1 MEAQA
6 KQLKM
11 RYRYLYYILLLIPA
25 FLFRDYTPT
34 NELKYISIVDE
45 ALKNGTWFTFY
56 NHGAVYADKPPLFF
70 WLIMLIKLITGTYN
84 MWLIGLFSLL
94 PTIGI
99 MAVMDQWVRK
109 EGIASNPLVS
119 NALLL
124 TTGMFLGS
132 ALVVRMDMLMTF
144 FIVVSLYIFWTIY
157 KNDEHARIG
166 RHVLPVFIFLALF
179 TKGPIGLLIPV
190 VSIISFLVLKKQIRT
205 IGRYLGWQQWTIL
218 AGLCALWFALIYVE
232 GGRDYLYNILF
243 KQTIGRGVNSF
254 HHKEPF
260 WFYVPRMIWSFA
272 PWSLLY
278 VVLLWKGIQQ
288 KTINDDLK
296 KFFLIVISTSLIL
309 LSAISSKL
317 DIYLLPE
324 YPFIVY
330 LCSIILMDNLNNKF
344 VKMAITVPALLFAL
358 ILPAIIVFSHKIFAI
373 LNNPILLLA
382 ACTMLTFGGV
392 VAIILLHK
400 KQTLRAICVISFA
413 IIGLVFIGSF
423 IIPSVNKYIGF
434 REMASSAL
442 VLAKKKKVVH
452 YACYKFNTASNMDV
466 YLNSELQQTETVSQ
480 LDSMAHHW
488 NKTIL
493 FVRKKELLHDEELI
507 KWIGRYSPVGKTDEY
522 SWYLI
527 EQKNSNSLV
536 RLERKNVN

>member
-1 MEAQA
+1 
-6 KQLKM
+6 M

-132 ALVVRMDMLMTF
+132 ALVVRMDMLMTC

-166 RHVLPVFIFLALF
+166 RSVLPVFIFLALF

-243 KQTIGRGVNSF
+243 KLG
-254 HHKEPF
+254 
-260 WFYVPRMIWSFA
+260 
-272 PWSLLY
+272 
-278 VVLLWKGIQQ
+278 
-288 KTINDDLK
+288 
-296 KFFLIVISTSLIL
+296 
-309 LSAISSKL
+309 
-317 DIYLLPE
+317 
-324 YPFIVY
+324 
-330 LCSIILMDNLNNKF
+330 
-344 VKMAITVPALLFAL
+344 
-358 ILPAIIVFSHKIFAI
+358 
-373 LNNPILLLA
+373 
-382 ACTMLTFGGV
+382 
-392 VAIILLHK
+392 
-400 KQTLRAICVISFA
+400 
-413 IIGLVFIGSF
+413 
-423 IIPSVNKYIGF
+423 
-434 REMASSAL
+434 
-442 VLAKKKKVVH
+442 
-452 YACYKFNTASNMDV
+452 
-466 YLNSELQQTETVSQ
+466 
-480 LDSMAHHW
+480 
-488 NKTIL
+488 
-493 FVRKKELLHDEELI
+493 
-507 KWIGRYSPVGKTDEY
+507 
-522 SWYLI
+522 
-527 EQKNSNSLV
+527 
-536 RLERKNVN
+536 

>member
-1 MEAQA
+1 
-6 KQLKM
+6 M

-99 MAVMDQWVRK
+99 MAVMDRWVRK

-119 NALLL
+119 NVLLL

-166 RHVLPVFIFLALF
+166 RSVLPVFIFLALF

-260 WFYVPRMIWSFA
+260 WFYVPRMLWSFA

-344 VKMAITVPALLFAL
+344 VKIAITIPALLFAL
-358 ILPAIIVFSHKIFAI
+358 ILPVIIAFGHEIFAI
-373 LNNPILLLA
+373 LNSPILLLA
-382 ACTMLTFGGV
+382 ACIMLTFGGV

-442 VLAKKKKVVH
+442 VLAKKKQVVH